1 MNQPECFK
9 YHSISPIKYL
19 NSPPSPSPLTPSAK
33 LNLIQ
38 IQKEKEIPKPKRTS
52 ITIQFNS
59 ANKENSDPN
68 KMKFEIIEDRS
79 TPLNEDINYSF
90 YLFSK
95 KFTMLSYHV
104 KVKPMQENKALY
116 CINDIWEYYR
126 IMNIYDLTLD
136 FLKKKIDSKVANEVG
151 TDFYKML
158 FLDLLIIYVYLY
170 HYGNERYHRKKVK
183 KIFHKYLCFINL
195 ANQGLLQGNIT
206 QFMVYHQKIKSSFIE
221 YSKIFKKCNARLLS
235 VLEQSEKNRDISK
248 LSFQEV
254 DYLCRNIIIPHSN
267 IIRIPL
273 DIVDIREPLIS
284 KPQKKKY
291 TLVLDLDE
299 TLIHF
304 SIDDNKNGL
313 INFRPFLTE
322 FLLFCHES
330 FEIVVFTASLE
341 DYANFILN
349 TIEEAIG
356 SKVFDFRFYRQHT
369 TNMNGVLVKDLSL
382 LGRDLS
388 KVIIVDN
395 VMENFCLQKEN
406 GILIDSY
413 LKATD
418 DEEDNDNCLLQ
429 LGCVLKKII
438 EENCEDVR
446 IFINNLKKE
455 IGM

>member
-1 MNQPECFK
+1 M
-9 YHSISPIKYL
+9 
-19 NSPPSPSPLTPSAK
+19 
-33 LNLIQ
+33 
-38 IQKEKEIPKPKRTS
+38 
-52 ITIQFNS
+52 
-59 ANKENSDPN
+59 
-68 KMKFEIIEDRS
+68 
-79 TPLNEDINYSF
+79 
-90 YLFSK
+90 
-95 KFTMLSYHV
+95 
-104 KVKPMQENKALY
+104 
-116 CINDIWEYYR
+116 
-126 IMNIYDLTLD
+126 
-136 FLKKKIDSKVANEVG
+136 
-151 TDFYKML
+151 
-158 FLDLLIIYVYLY
+158 
-170 HYGNERYHRKKVK
+170 
-183 KIFHKYLCFINL
+183 
-195 ANQGLLQGNIT
+195 
-206 QFMVYHQKIKSSFIE
+206 
-221 YSKIFKKCNARLLS
+221 
-235 VLEQSEKNRDISK
+235 
-248 LSFQEV
+248 
-254 DYLCRNIIIPHSN
+254 
-267 IIRIPL
+267 
-273 DIVDIREPLIS
+273 IS

-395 VMENFCLQKEN
+395 VMENFILQKEN